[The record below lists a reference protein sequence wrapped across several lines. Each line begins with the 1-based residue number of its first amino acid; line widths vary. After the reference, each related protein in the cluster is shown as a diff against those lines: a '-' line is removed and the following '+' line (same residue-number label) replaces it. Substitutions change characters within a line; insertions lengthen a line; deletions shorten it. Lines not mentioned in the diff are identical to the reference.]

1 MPSGPLEHPGCS
13 TGQEMGGCVVRGS
26 PWLEPGPIVGAWGRR
41 AEVGEAPSWDP
52 RAQLA
57 MEPGLGAGV
66 MSKGEVIKNQKKYNN
81 NKIKNKTHHKKM
93 YNSGEGRGSLCAGP
107 PPPQFLKNRN
117 SREIN

>member
-1 MPSGPLEHPGCS
+1 M
-13 TGQEMGGCVVRGS
+13 VRGS

-66 MSKGEVIKNQKKYNN
+66 MSKGEVIKNQKKKYNN